1 MKIYQFYF
9 GSPSSL
15 CQDNPFSVILWL
27 FFTFLLIQFF
37 RFSHLT
43 NYICCKLN
51 PTFFNL
57 EQDVYLCAL
66 NIPPH
71 GSPYFESELFA
82 NIETDIAL
90 FHRKGAHKC
99 VASKFRVRNHK
110 LKIETGRFTI
120 PKTPEDLRIC
130 DHCSLNSVENEMH
143 VLFHCDLYDGW
154 FEKDCL
160 Y

>member
-1 MKIYQFYF
+1 M
-9 GSPSSL
+9 
-15 CQDNPFSVILWL
+15 
-27 FFTFLLIQFF
+27 
-37 RFSHLT
+37 
-43 NYICCKLN
+43 CKLN
-51 PTFFNL
+51 HTFFNS

-66 NIPPH
+66 KIPLH
-71 GSPYFESELFA
+71 DSPYFEPELFA
-82 NIETDIAL
+82 NIETDIHVAV
-90 FHRKGAHKC
+90 FHRKGGHKC
-99 VASKFRVRNHK
+99 VASKFRVRNHN